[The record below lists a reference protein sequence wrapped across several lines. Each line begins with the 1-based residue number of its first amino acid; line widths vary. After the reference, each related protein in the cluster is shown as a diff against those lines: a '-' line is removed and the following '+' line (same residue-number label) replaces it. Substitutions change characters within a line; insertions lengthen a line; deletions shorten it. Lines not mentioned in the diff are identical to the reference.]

1 MVKSKLSD
9 LTYVIKL
16 NTGRTEYI
24 VKLTTLRGMKHD
36 WMSWLRKSQS
46 WSNVKPSWKQ
56 KLRLMIQ
63 LRMSLNLCMITR

>member
-24 VKLTTLRGMKHD
+24 AHVDNIKGYET
-36 WMSWLRKSQS
+36 
-46 WSNVKPSWKQ
+46 
-56 KLRLMIQ
+56 RLDE
-63 LRMSLNLCMITR
+63 LVEKESEV